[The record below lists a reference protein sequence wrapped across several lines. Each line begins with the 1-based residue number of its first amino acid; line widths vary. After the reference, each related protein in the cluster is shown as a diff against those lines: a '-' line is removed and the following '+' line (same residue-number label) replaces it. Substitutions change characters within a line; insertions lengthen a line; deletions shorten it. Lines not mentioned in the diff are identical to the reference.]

1 MAIGV
6 VLAETSLVLDTDILT
21 DWRYGKQYVLKAVSD
36 YIARSKKPP
45 ALTSMNVF
53 EVLCGFEN
61 TVVKDGG
68 LDQRTTQQRLKSDK
82 FIQSCTVLPFDQT
95 AATIAAYIYPRLSQ
109 SQRNKHWK
117 DLFIASTALAHGH
130 GVVTRNKTDFELMAV
145 HLPPTHSLLRLA
157 VWKP

>member
-6 VLAETSLVLDTDILT
+6 VLSETSLVVDTDILT
-21 DWRYGKQYVLKAVSD
+21 EWRYGKQYVLQAVSD
-36 YIARSKKPP
+36 YISRSKKPP

-53 EVLCGFEN
+53 EVLYGFEN
-61 TVVKDGG
+61 SMSKLGS
-68 LDQRTTQQRLKSDK
+68 LDERIAYDRMKSEALIK
-82 FIQSCTVLPFDQT
+82 ACLVLPFDQT

-109 SQRNKHWK
+109 SERNKHWK

-130 GVVTRNKTDFELMAV
+130 GIATRNRKDFELMAS
-145 HLPPTHSLLRLA
+145 HLPSTHSLLRLV